1 MICKKSSLF
10 FRGQRSSE
18 SLLTNKHR
26 PLLKL
31 FSIAIVVFMISVV
44 SLPTFAQEAFVIN
57 DYNIKVTTNTDNS
70 FDITERITVDF
81 SEQRHGIFRAIPV
94 KIGVAKYNISRI
106 KVAGDPFSI
115 EYDPDYRV
123 IKIGDPNS
131 TISGAKTYDISYRL
145 TFGKDN
151 DTAADIVYINLIGT
165 QWDTQIN
172 RAHIEFFFPEGVKPV
187 KYNVYSGKYNDSN
200 EKGVTVTEN
209 GDRLIIENKE
219 MLDNFEGITLLAT
232 FPDNTFKYP
241 LVKTSSMIIL
251 VAALLLLLISW
262 LLYRKYGKDEIVS
275 PVVEFYPPDKLSSGS
290 IGYLIDRT
298 VEPIDIT
305 SMLLY
310 WASHNHLH
318 FVATG
323 KNDFDIK
330 FNSDLDEDHPLWEQ
344 NAFNELKKLIAKNGD
359 TLSKSD
365 LQKDFYKVA
374 EKIRPAIP
382 LYFKNERSL
391 NDKTSV
397 RISGLISFLAAIF
410 TGILT
415 ISVVYSSFGV
425 LSMALIAGGI
435 TTVIA
440 FVFYGMVNL
449 INNAW
454 YKRSKAAGISLSV
467 ILSLFAVLF
476 ILIYS
481 ALAFAIGT
489 TIQFIAIIPALII
502 IFIIQTIAVFT
513 MKRSTYG
520 QMILE
525 RIIGFKEF
533 LVTAEKERLE
543 ALLEGDPEYYYH
555 ILPFAL
561 VLNVSDIWENKFK
574 GFTMEQPSWYEGT
587 YPGYIY
593 SYAMLTS
600 FAHSTSAS
608 MARYTAPPSSGTGA
622 GGFSGGGGG
631 FSGGG
636 GGGGG
641 GGSW

>member
-1 MICKKSSLF
+1 
-10 FRGQRSSE
+10 
-18 SLLTNKHR
+18 
-26 PLLKL
+26 
-31 FSIAIVVFMISVV
+31 
-44 SLPTFAQEAFVIN
+44 
-57 DYNIKVTTNTDNS
+57 
-70 FDITERITVDF
+70 
-81 SEQRHGIFRAIPV
+81 
-94 KIGVAKYNISRI
+94 
-106 KVAGDPFSI
+106 
-115 EYDPDYRV
+115 
-123 IKIGDPNS
+123 
-131 TISGAKTYDISYRL
+131 
-145 TFGKDN
+145 
-151 DTAADIVYINLIGT
+151 
-165 QWDTQIN
+165 
-172 RAHIEFFFPEGVKPV
+172 
-187 KYNVYSGKYNDSN
+187 
-200 EKGVTVTEN
+200 
-209 GDRLIIENKE
+209 
-219 MLDNFEGITLLAT
+219 
-232 FPDNTFKYP
+232 
-241 LVKTSSMIIL
+241 
-251 VAALLLLLISW
+251 
-262 LLYRKYGKDEIVS
+262 
-275 PVVEFYPPDKLSSGS
+275 
-290 IGYLIDRT
+290 
-298 VEPIDIT
+298 
-305 SMLLY
+305 MLLY

-425 LSMALIAGGI
+425 LSMALIAGGV

-440 FVFYGMVNL
+440 FVFYGLVNL

-641 GGSW
+641 GGSSLW